1 MLYAKFEVLETPDT
15 IELGKYLKGISD
27 EINFESTF
35 DFDSESDSVKVFF
48 ETQRDAKE
56 YLRRVL
62 DDYATLGFEMSHEV
76 DLFDLSVY
84 INDPELQAFFMTQ
97 RMNIQQVQTEALGEI
112 LGEAQ
117 GDVDRMNRAQEKNEA
132 SAMLNGLS
140 SMRKIINVIV
150 SRLDEKGIFLADE
163 INKVSERDTIH

>member
-15 IELGKYLKGISD
+15 SELHKYLQSIAS
-27 EINFESTF
+27 EIKFESTF
-35 DFDSESDSVKVFF
+35 EVESDFVKVFF

-56 YLRRVL
+56 YLRRVIS
-62 DDYATLGFEMSHEV
+62 DYATLGFEVEQEV

-84 INDPELQAFFMTQ
+84 VNDPELQAFFTTQ

-117 GDVDRMNRAQEKNEA
+117 SDVDRMNRAQEKTEA
-132 SAMLNGLS
+132 SAVLNGLNN
-140 SMRKIINVIV
+140 MRKIINVIV
-150 SRLDEKGIFLADE
+150 NRLDEKGIFLGEE
-163 INKVSERDTIH
+163 INKVSSAETIH

>member
-15 IELGKYLKGISD
+15 TELHKYLQSIAA
-27 EINFESTF
+27 EIKFESTF
-35 DFDSESDSVKVFF
+35 EVESDFVSVYF

-56 YLRRVL
+56 YLRRVIE
-62 DDYATLGFEMSHEV
+62 DYATLGFEVEQEV

-112 LGEAQ
+112 LSEANA
-117 GDVDRMNRAQEKNEA
+117 DVDRLNRVNETNEA
-132 SAMLNGLS
+132 IALKNGLS

-150 SRLDEKGIFLADE
+150 ARLEEKNIFLSDE
-163 INKVSERDTIH
+163 INKVSERETIH

>member
-15 IELGKYLKGISD
+15 SELHKYLQSIAS
-27 EINFESTF
+27 EIKFESTF
-35 DFDSESDSVKVFF
+35 EVESDFVKVFF

-56 YLRRVL
+56 YLRRVIN
-62 DDYATLGFEMSHEV
+62 DYATLGFEVEQEV

-84 INDPELQAFFMTQ
+84 VNDPELQAFFTTQ

-117 GDVDRMNRAQEKNEA
+117 SDVDRMNRAQEKTEA
-132 SAMLNGLS
+132 SAVLNGLNN
-140 SMRKIINVIV
+140 MRKIINVIV
-150 SRLDEKGIFLADE
+150 NRLDEKGIFLGEE
-163 INKVSERDTIH
+163 INKVSTTETIH

>member
-15 IELGKYLKGISD
+15 SELHKYLQSIAS
-27 EINFESTF
+27 EIKFESTF
-35 DFDSESDSVKVFF
+35 EVESDFVKVFF

-56 YLRRVL
+56 YLRRVIN
-62 DDYATLGFEMSHEV
+62 DYATLGFEVEQEV

-84 INDPELQAFFMTQ
+84 VNDPELQAFFTTQ

-117 GDVDRMNRAQEKNEA
+117 SDVDRMNRAQEKTEA
-132 SAMLNGLS
+132 SAVLNGLNN
-140 SMRKIINVIV
+140 MRKIINVIV
-150 SRLDEKGIFLADE
+150 NRLDEKGIFLGEE
-163 INKVSERDTIH
+163 INKVSSAETIH